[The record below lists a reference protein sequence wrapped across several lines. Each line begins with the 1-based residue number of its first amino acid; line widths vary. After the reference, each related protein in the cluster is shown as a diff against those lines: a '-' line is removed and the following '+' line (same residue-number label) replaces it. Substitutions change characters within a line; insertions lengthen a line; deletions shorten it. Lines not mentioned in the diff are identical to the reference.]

1 MKKYLVIGNPIGHS
15 LSPLIHNYWM
25 KKYHLIDSVY
35 EKKKVEKKDL
45 IGIVDQVR
53 SGEIKGVNIT
63 VPYKKE
69 IIPLLDEIKGDAQLT
84 QSVNTLCKVNNE
96 VHGYNTDI
104 KGFKYSLDNSHPS
117 SNLKYNFID
126 CKNKN
131 ILIIGAGGVTSSIL
145 EAFIDTANKI
155 YITNRTKEKAKE
167 LKKLGDISITLLGR
181 KKNTIEVVE
190 WGEKPEICDV
200 VINTTSVG
208 LTRDENLNLDFKDY
222 QNNKNTLFYDLIYNP
237 KETKFL
243 KEARLR
249 GNKTMNGK
257 MMFIWQAQIAFH
269 MWTGVEAEIDGHV
282 IKLLNN
288 D

>member
-25 KKYHLIDSVY
+25 KKYRLIDSVY

-53 SGEIKGVNIT
+53 NGEIKGVNVT

-69 IIPLLDEIKGDAQLT
+69 IIPLLDDIKGDAQLT

-96 VHGYNTDI
+96 VHGYNTDT
-104 KGFKYSLDNSHPS
+104 KGFKYSLDDLHPAN
-117 SNLKYNFID
+117 NLKYNFIK

-131 ILIIGAGGVTSSIL
+131 IFIIGAGGVTSSIL

-155 YITNRTKEKAKE
+155 YITNRTKEKADE
-167 LKKLGDISITLLGR
+167 VKKFSDISITLLGR
-181 KKNTIEVVE
+181 KKNTIEVVD

-208 LTRDENLNLDFKDY
+208 LKKNENLDMDFKDY
-222 QNNKNTLFYDLIYNP
+222 ENNKNTLFYDVIYNP
-237 KETKFL
+237 KETNFL
-243 KEARLR
+243 KKARFR
-249 GNKTMNGK
+249 GNKVMNGK
-257 MMFIWQAQIAFH
+257 MMFLWQAQIAFQ
-269 MWTGVEAEIDGHV
+269 MWTGVSAEVDEDV
-282 IKLLNN
+282 IKLLDN